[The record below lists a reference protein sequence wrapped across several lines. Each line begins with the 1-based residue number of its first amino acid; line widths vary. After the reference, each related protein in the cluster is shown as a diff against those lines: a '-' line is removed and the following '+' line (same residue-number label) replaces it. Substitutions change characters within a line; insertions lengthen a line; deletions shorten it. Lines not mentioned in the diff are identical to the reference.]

1 MATAASTKTKA
12 TAAKKTAASRKTTA
26 KKTQAK
32 KAAPAP
38 QTRIE
43 RAREAAERLIVVP
56 VGAALEARDTVV
68 ATAEDLQTRFGTAE
82 AAEKQL
88 EKQIK
93 KYEKRGE
100 KARKNVERRV
110 KKTRTTAERRVKK
123 TRKNVEREL
132 KLRRREA
139 EKLVEQTTK
148 DANARLDAVRES
160 VRQIDL
166 GTSVEFLQA
175 QAEQVVKTGQ
185 EAGAEAVRRVSE
197 RIAS

>member
-43 RAREAAERLIVVP
+43 RAREAAERLVVVP

>member
-1 MATAASTKTKA
+1 MATAANTKKKA

-32 KAAPAP
+32 AAPAP
-38 QTRIE
+38 QTRVE
-43 RAREAAERLIVVP
+43 RAREAAERLVVVP
-56 VGAALEARDTVV
+56 VGAALEARDSVV
-68 ATAEDLQTRFGTAE
+68 ATAEDLQARFGTTE

-100 KARKNVERRV
+100 KARKQVERRV

-123 TRKNVEREL
+123 TRKQVEREL

-175 QAEQVVKTGQ
+175 QAEQVVKTSQ

-197 RIAS
+197 RIGS

>member
-1 MATAASTKTKA
+1 MATAANTKKKA

-38 QTRIE
+38 LTRVE
-43 RAREAAERLIVVP
+43 RAREAAERLVVVP

-68 ATAEDLQTRFGTAE
+68 ATAEDLQTRFGTTE

-88 EKQIK
+88 EKQLK

-123 TRKNVEREL
+123 TRKQVEREL

-175 QAEQVVKTGQ
+175 QAEQVVKTSQ

>member
-1 MATAASTKTKA
+1 MATTANTTKKKA
-12 TAAKKTAASRKTTA
+12 TTARKTAAGRKTTA
-26 KKTQAK
+26 KKAAP

-38 QTRIE
+38 LTRVE
-43 RAREAAERLIVVP
+43 RAREAAERLVVVP

-68 ATAEDLQTRFGTAE
+68 ATAEDLQTRFGTTE

-88 EKQIK
+88 EKQLK

-110 KKTRTTAERRVKK
+110 KKTRKQ
-123 TRKNVEREL
+123 VEREL
-132 KLRRREA
+132 KARRRDA

-148 DANARLDAVRES
+148 DANARLEAVRES
-160 VRQIDL
+160 ISQIDL

-175 QAEQVVKTGQ
+175 QAENVVKTGQ

-197 RIAS
+197 RIGA